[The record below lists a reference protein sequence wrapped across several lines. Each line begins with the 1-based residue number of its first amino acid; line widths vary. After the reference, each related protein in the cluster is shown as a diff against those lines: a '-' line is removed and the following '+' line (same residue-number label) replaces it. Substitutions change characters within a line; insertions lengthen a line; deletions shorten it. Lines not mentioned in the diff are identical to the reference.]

1 MRASRIHEFGQPEV
15 IAIEQVAMPE
25 PGPGEVL
32 VQVHA
37 AGVGPWDSWI
47 RTGKSVLP
55 QPLPLTLGSD
65 LSGVITK
72 LGDGVTAFETGDEV
86 YGVTNPQFTGACAE
100 YAVASAAMIS
110 RRPRSITHVEAASVP
125 VVATTAWQML
135 FEQAGLTSGQSV
147 LVLGGAGNVGGY
159 AVQFAHRKGLRV
171 IATGFAKQLAEL
183 RRLGA
188 DQTIAV
194 DAEQVDDLTAS
205 VDAVIDTIGG
215 EWQVRSMTM
224 VKRGGILVSA
234 VSAPDAVVAEA
245 LGIRT
250 LFFLVR
256 VNTSTLAEIAAIIDH
271 AELKPRVGLVLPMT
285 GMIRAHE
292 FLDGIRKP
300 SPQGKIV
307 IEVLE
312 TSS

>member
-1 MRASRIHEFGQPEV
+1 MKASRIHAFGGPEA
-15 IAIEQVAMPE
+15 IAIEEIAMPE

-65 LSGVITK
+65 FSGVITG
-72 LGDGVTAFETGDEV
+72 LGEGVTGFATGDEV
-86 YGVTNPQFTGACAE
+86 YGVTNSRFTGACAE
-100 YAVASAAMIS
+100 YAVASAGMIS
-110 RRPRSITHVEAASVP
+110 AKPRSITHREAASVP

-135 FEQAGLTSGQSV
+135 FEQAGLSSGQCV

-159 AVQFAHRKGLRV
+159 AVQFAHRKGV
-171 IATGFAKQLAEL
+171 HVVATGFADRLDEL

-188 DQTIAV
+188 DETMAA
-194 DAEQVDDLTAS
+194 DAAQADDRKAS
-205 VDAVIDTIGG
+205 FDAVIDTIGG
-215 EWQVRSMTM
+215 EWQVRSMQM
-224 VKRGGILVSA
+224 LKPGGVLVSA
-234 VSAPDAVVAEA
+234 VSAPDADAAEA
-245 LGIRT
+245 LGIRA

-271 AELKPRVGLVLPMT
+271 AALKPRLGLVLPMA
-285 GMIRAHE
+285 GMVRAHE

-300 SPQGKIV
+300 SPPGKIV
-307 IEVLE
+307 IDVLA
-312 TSS
+312 TSP